1 MTLYFRLLLLIML
14 IVQIRSVVC
23 LSLTR
28 TCREMARLSQQRS
41 SPGGC
46 WASLIMAVPDVSCH
60 WNNFTPCEVYASVR
74 SSGRSHG
81 WHQDVLMAGIRTYSW
96 LASERSHGWHQ
107 DVLMAGIRTSYSFN
121 AFLPTLRWWFT
132 WMWYLSVPTNSET
145 HSGWMCWS

>member
-1 MTLYFRLLLLIML
+1 MTLSFRLLLLIML

-60 WNNFTPCEVYASVR
+60 RNNFTPCEVYASVR

-81 WHQDVLMAGIRTYSW
+81 WHQDVLMAGIRTSFSW

-107 DVLMAGIRTSYSFN
+107 DVVLMAGIRTYSWL
-121 AFLPTLRWWFT
+121 ASGR
-132 WMWYLSVPTNSET
+132 T
-145 HSGWMCWS
+145 HGWHQNVLMAGIRTFS